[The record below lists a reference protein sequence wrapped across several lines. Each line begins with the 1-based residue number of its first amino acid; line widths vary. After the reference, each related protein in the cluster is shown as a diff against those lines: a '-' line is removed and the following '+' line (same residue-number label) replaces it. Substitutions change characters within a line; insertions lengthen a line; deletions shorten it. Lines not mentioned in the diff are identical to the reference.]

1 MYNII
6 VWLYRDEINEN
17 RQERNAVGKHRSL
30 EMGFNE
36 VVKMICG
43 VLGGLALFL
52 FGMHTLSNS
61 LEKLAGGK
69 LEKWLEKVT
78 SSPIKGVC
86 LGAGITAMIQ
96 SSAATTVMLIGFV
109 NSGIMK
115 LSQAIGVIMGA
126 NIGTTATAW
135 LVSLSAVGSGEGI
148 MALFSTST
156 LIPFIAV
163 TGVFLLMFVK
173 SDRVKTFGAI
183 LAGFGTLMLGLD
195 IMSDSA
201 AVLQGNEAFC
211 NAMVMFSNPLL
222 GVLVGALLTALLQSS
237 SVSIGILQSLSN
249 ATGSVT
255 YSIALPIILGQ
266 NIGTCVT
273 ALLSSIGSNKSAKR
287 VAIVHLYFNVIG
299 TVVFLAL
306 FYLIQAFVDMP
317 FMQNSLDS
325 VGIAIIHTSF
335 NVLATTLFLPFTK
348 QLEKL
353 ACLTVRD
360 EPGEETNAM
369 PLLDER
375 FLNTP
380 SVAIEQCRN
389 VARKMASLT
398 KKTLLMS
405 LDLVMD
411 YDAKKAQEVNDN
423 ENTID
428 IYEDKI
434 GSYILKISSKD
445 LSENDSKIV
454 SGMLHTI
461 GDLERISDHAVN
473 ITETAEE
480 MYQKKIMF
488 SEQALEEVKIITRAV
503 TEILDMSITA
513 FIDEDISLAKEVE
526 PLEDVI
532 DQLRDELKSRHIQ
545 RLRSGI
551 CTIELGFI
559 LQDLLTN
566 FERVSDHCSNI
577 AVCLIRISENSMDTH
592 EYMNELKRL
601 DKSYFM
607 DEFNAYKRKYPLPGS
622 PDGPQT

>member
-1 MYNII
+1 
-6 VWLYRDEINEN
+6 
-17 RQERNAVGKHRSL
+17 
-30 EMGFNE
+30 MGFNE
-36 VVKMICG
+36 IVKMICG
-43 VLGGLALFL
+43 MMGGLALFL
-52 FGMHTLSNS
+52 FGMHTLSGA

-69 LEKWLEKVT
+69 LEKWLEKAT
-78 SSPIKGVC
+78 SSPIKGVA
-86 LGAGITAMIQ
+86 LGTGITAVIQ

-135 LVSLSAVGSGEGI
+135 LVSLSAMSSGEGVMSLI
-148 MALFSTST
+148 STST
-156 LIPFIAV
+156 IIPIIAV
-163 TGVFLLMFVK
+163 AGVFLLMFVK
-173 SDRVKTFGAI
+173 SDKVKTVGAI

-195 IMSDSA
+195 IMSSA
-201 AVLQGNEAFC
+201 ASVLEGNESFRE
-211 NAMVMFSNPLL
+211 AMVMFSNPVL
-222 GVLVGALLTALLQSS
+222 GVIVGAVLTALLQSS

-249 ATGSVT
+249 ATGSIT
-255 YSIALPIILGQ
+255 YSYALPIILGQ

-273 ALLSSIGSNKSAKR
+273 ALLSSVGSNKSAKR

-299 TVVFLAL
+299 TIVFLLL
-306 FYLIQAFVDMP
+306 FYLIQAFIDIP
-317 FMQNSLDS
+317 FVNNSLDS
-325 VGIAIIHTSF
+325 VGIAVIHTSF
-335 NVLATTLFLPFTK
+335 NVLATALFLPFTK

-353 ACLTVRD
+353 ACLTIRD
-360 EPGEETNAM
+360 DPSEESSEM

-375 FLNTP
+375 FLKTP

-389 VARKMASLT
+389 VARKMATLT
-398 KKTLLMS
+398 KKTLMMS
-405 LDLVMD
+405 LDLVMN
-411 YDAKKAQEVNDN
+411 YDPKKLQEINDN

-445 LSENDSKIV
+445 LSENDSKLV

-473 ITETAEE
+473 IAEAAEE
-480 MYQKKIMF
+480 MHQKKIMF
-488 SEQALEEVKIITRAV
+488 SEQARQECKIIIRAV
-503 TEILDMSITA
+503 TEILDMSITS
-513 FIDEDISLAKEVE
+513 FVNDDISLAKEVE

-532 DQLRDELKSRHIQ
+532 DQLRDELKSRHIE

-592 EYMNELKRL
+592 EYINELKRL

-607 DEFNAYKRKYPLPGS
+607 DEFNAYKEKYPLPGS
-622 PDGPQT
+622 SENAKG